1 MTTKVRACASASVRQ
16 CMGFNSRT
24 HALTHSRTSL
34 ARYSLF
40 PIPYSL
46 TFAALTLAACDRQF
60 TTVHPTGPQ
69 ARRIADMTWYLTI
82 TGTAVFLAVMG
93 ILAWA
98 LWRAHLRGEA
108 IGGDRTERTM
118 TRWLVGG
125 VAATTLILLA
135 TLIYNFATGRALAN
149 FAEPDA
155 LTVRVTGH
163 QWWWEVQYQDPV
175 YSRRVTTANEIHVPV
190 GRRVRLE
197 VQSRD
202 VIHSFWVPNLHGKLD
217 LIPGY
222 TGTTYFMADQP
233 GVFLGRCAEYCGL
246 QHARMD
252 IRVIAESPDEFA
264 AWYEGQLR
272 SAAPPADRIQQKGQ
286 QVFLS
291 SRCVMCHTIRGTP
304 ASSRVGPDLTHLAS
318 RMTIAAGTLP
328 NTRGHLAGW
337 VMDPQRIKPG
347 VRMPPNPLAPDELRA
362 LLDYLQ
368 SLK

>member
-1 MTTKVRACASASVRQ
+1 MIMSAPVRECVSASA
-16 CMGFNSRT
+16 GSRMRGT
-24 HALTHSRTSL
+24 R

-40 PIPYSL
+40 PVSCSL
-46 TFAALTLAACDRQF
+46 LLIGLAACGREF
-60 TTVHPTGPQ
+60 STVHPVGPQ
-69 ARRIADMTWYLTI
+69 ARRIADLTWYLTI
-82 TGTAVFLAVMG
+82 VGTLVFVAVVGLLG
-93 ILAWA
+93 WA
-98 LWRAHLRGEA
+98 LWRAHTRADA
-108 IGGDRTERTM
+108 IGGDRAERTM
-118 TRWLVGG
+118 TRWLIGG

-135 TLIYNFATGRALAN
+135 TLLYNFYTGRALAS
-149 FAEPDA
+149 FAEPGA

-163 QWWWEVQYQDPV
+163 QWWWEVQYLDPA
-175 YSRRVTTANEIHVPV
+175 YDRRVSTANEIHLPV

-222 TGTTYFMADQP
+222 SGTTYLRVDEP
-233 GVFLGRCAEYCGL
+233 GVFMGRCAEYCGL
-246 QHARMD
+246 QHARMEL
-252 IRVIAESPDEFA
+252 RVIAESPARFA

-272 SAAPPADRIQQKGQ
+272 SARPPSDSIQQKGQ

-291 SRCVMCHTIRGTP
+291 KGCVMCHTVRGTP
-304 ASSRVGPDLTHLAS
+304 ANSRVGPDLTHLAS

-328 NTRGHLAGW
+328 NTRGHLGGW
-337 VMDPQRIKPG
+337 VVDPQRIKPG
-347 VRMPPNPLAPDELRA
+347 ARMPPNQLAADELHA

>member
-1 MTTKVRACASASVRQ
+1 MSAKVRECGSAKVGTPMRDPRVRTR
-16 CMGFNSRT
+16 S
-24 HALTHSRTSL
+24 
-34 ARYSLF
+34 RYSLF

-46 TFAALTLAACDRQF
+46 LFLAGCDRQF
-60 TTVHPTGPQ
+60 SAVHPTGPQ
-69 ARRIADMTWYLTI
+69 ARRISEMTWYLTI
-82 TGTAVFLAVMG
+82 TGSIVFVLVMG
-93 ILAWA
+93 LLFYV
-98 LWRAHLRGEA
+98 LWRAHRRQDALDGE
-108 IGGDRTERTM
+108 RVERTM
-118 TRWLVGG
+118 RHWVAGG
-125 VAATTLILLA
+125 VAVTTVILLA
-135 TLIYNFATGRALAN
+135 TLVYNFYTGRALAQ

-163 QWWWEVQYQDPV
+163 QWWWEVQYQDPA
-175 YSRRVTTANEIHVPV
+175 YNRRVSTANEIHIPV

-222 TGTTYFMADQP
+222 SGTTYFQADEP
-233 GVFLGRCAEYCGL
+233 GVFMGRCAEYCGL

-252 IRVIAESPDEFA
+252 IRVIAESPAKFA

-272 SAAPPADRIQQKGQ
+272 AAPAPADTVQQKGQ

-291 SRCVMCHTIRGTP
+291 KGCVMCHSVRGTP
-304 ASSRVGPDLTHLAS
+304 ANSRVGPDLTHLAS
-318 RMTIAAGTLP
+318 RMTIGAGTLP

-347 VRMPPNPLAPDELRA
+347 VRMPPNPLAADELQA